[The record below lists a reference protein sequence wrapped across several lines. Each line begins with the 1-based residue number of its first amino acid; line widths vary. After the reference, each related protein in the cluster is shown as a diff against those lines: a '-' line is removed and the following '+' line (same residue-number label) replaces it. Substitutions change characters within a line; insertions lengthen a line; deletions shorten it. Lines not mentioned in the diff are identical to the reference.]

1 MTNPYL
7 AITTYNG
14 DFWEGHLKEL
24 CLYDIFADL
33 INKYTDQEILGKIL
47 RYIAWQYSEDSDK
60 VVLNMAL
67 LQNKQ
72 SLFKLAGLPK
82 ELYDPIV
89 LFSDEI
95 ILQSIIK
102 WLDFQDN
109 DVFTQLMVFK
119 QLKLEMQL
127 SANSPL
133 KNSSGQID
141 YDQKFKNANYAM
153 DLRKKINDL
162 EKELIQNSPTLSQF
176 VKEVKTVVKKKT
188 TTGVEE
194 FVKR

>member
-1 MTNPYL
+1 
-7 AITTYNG
+7 
-14 DFWEGHLKEL
+14 
-24 CLYDIFADL
+24 
-33 INKYTDQEILGKIL
+33 
-47 RYIAWQYSEDSDK
+47 
-60 VVLNMAL
+60 
-67 LQNKQ
+67 
-72 SLFKLAGLPK
+72 
-82 ELYDPIV
+82 
-89 LFSDEI
+89 
-95 ILQSIIK
+95 LQSIIK